1 VLVSGWSWLALLVV
15 APLLMALDLF
25 VVPAGRGP
33 VARRPAVAWTIGW
46 TVVGAAFGGAVWLA
60 WGEAYAI
67 KYATGFLVEKALTID
82 QVMVFALILAAFRP
96 PDRAATR
103 AVFLALWLALL
114 LKLPFIAIG
123 ALLGANGD
131 TVIRLGLAV
140 GFVAGGVFLVR
151 HRHEVP
157 GVVDNRYL
165 RFLAR
170 HIDIV
175 EEWRGDRF
183 VVREGGRRRY
193 TLGFALAFAL
203 ITADVYFSATVP
215 LAFAAQKPPFLVLA
229 SSALAEVGLRSLF
242 WLVQSLQ
249 IDPVLLKVSLAL
261 VLWLVAAELA
271 LSDAVHDPSWLLPAA
286 IGVVLAVPIVVSA
299 RRR

>member
-1 VLVSGWSWLALLVV
+1 
-15 APLLMALDLF
+15 MALDLF

-60 WGEAYAI
+60 WGEAYAL

-131 TVIRLGLAV
+131 TIVRFGLAI
-140 GFVAGGVFLVR
+140 GFVAGGAFFVR

-193 TLGFALAFAL
+193 TLRFA
-203 ITADVYFSATVP
+203 

-261 VLWLVAAELA
+261 VLWLVAAELE